1 MTILN
6 VKTTNLS
13 IIFLITTVLISCS
26 SNYKLTT
33 STQNTIQNEDFT
45 IEGKFKIKI
54 NRIQENGYFLLKKQK
69 NSINITIG
77 KNYLLPERKFTYLNQ
92 DLILFSELIDPKEKG
107 VPFNFFP
114 QDIEIGQLIS
124 IILGKNDINR
134 IDSWFINY
142 PEGTQDINGFQIPP
156 KTLLIKG
163 DSYIEFILK
172 KLTLI

>member
-1 MTILN
+1 MTKLKL
-6 VKTTNLS
+6 KTANLS
-13 IIFLITTVLISCS
+13 IIFLITTVLISCAP
-26 SNYKLTT
+26 NYKLTT
-33 STQNTIQNEDFT
+33 STQNTIQNVDFT

-69 NSINITIG
+69 NSVNLTIG
-77 KNYLLPERKFTYLNQ
+77 KNYLLPERKFTFQYQ
-92 DLILFSELIDPKEKG
+92 DLIPFSELIDSKEKRFPLN
-107 VPFNFFP
+107 VFP
-114 QDIEIGQLIS
+114 QNIEIGQLIS

-142 PEGTQDINGFQIPP
+142 PEDTQEINGFKIPT